1 MSDTAT
7 TDAPAEA
14 TPAATDTA
22 TPDADLNAE
31 VEKWKTQARKHEE
44 RAKANAKAAQEL
56 EQLRQQTMS
65 DTEKAIAQAK
75 VEARAEVLRELGSER
90 VADAVRV
97 ATAGRNLDVD
107 ALLEGLDAS
116 RFLNEDGTPDR
127 DAIAA
132 WIDRI
137 APAQVEQDEPAPA
150 ATSSYVDLGQ
160 GPRGAAA
167 STMALNGD
175 PLLKAVQKKL
185 TS

>member
-1 MSDTAT
+1 MA
-7 TDAPAEA
+7 DAPVAETA
-14 TPAATDTA
+14 PTPEAETTPQT
-22 TPDADLNAE
+22 TPDTTMPPEIKAIVDKERQSAKEAE
-31 VEKWKTQARKHEE
+31 KARKALE
-44 RAKANAKAAQEL
+44 REV

-75 VEARAEVLRELGSER
+75 VEARTEVLREVGSER
-90 VADAVRV
+90 VADAIRV

-137 APAQVEQDEPAPA
+137 APKIDEVDPDPV
-150 ATSSYVDLGQ
+150 TPPTVDLGQ

-175 PLLKAVQKKL
+175 PLLKAVQSKL
-185 TS
+185 RH